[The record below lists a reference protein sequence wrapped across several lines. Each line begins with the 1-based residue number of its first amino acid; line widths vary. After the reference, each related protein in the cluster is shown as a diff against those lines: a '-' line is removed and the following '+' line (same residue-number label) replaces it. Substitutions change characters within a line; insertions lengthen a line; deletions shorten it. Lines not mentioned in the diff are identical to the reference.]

1 MSRRREIARR
11 LEAFSDIAGIMSAM
25 KGLALMETRILTDS
39 LENQRRMVSGIE
51 AAAVDFL
58 IWHPELASEPE
69 SGRELCVVVGSEQGF
84 CGDFNEVL
92 LARMEAMCSQKD
104 DRGNKEDDLPLR
116 WVVVGR
122 RLSARIGER
131 EFVELTLSGAIV
143 ADEVPAVLLRLTQEL
158 GRLLTQAEL
167 AGYGLS
173 VLYHCDTNDDIR
185 LRRLLPMRDLPASEL
200 AYAYP
205 PELGI
210 PPAQFLRELAGHY
223 LHASLNEALYCSLM
237 AENRQRQ
244 THMERALQRLD
255 EDSSRLRIAYNIQRQ
270 EEITE
275 EIAVI
280 LLSADMLGETDY
292 RQ

>member
-25 KGLALMETRILTDS
+25 KGLALMETRILTDFLVS
-39 LENQRRMVSGIE
+39 QRRMVSGIE

-58 IWHPELASEPE
+58 TWHPELTSEPE
-69 SGRELCVVVGSEQGF
+69 AGRELCILVGSEQGF

-92 LARMEAMCSQKD
+92 LARMELMCGQNGG
-104 DRGNKEDDLPLR
+104 RGEEEEGLPLR
-116 WVVVGR
+116 WVVVGS
-122 RLSARIGER
+122 RLAARIGER
-131 EFVELTLSGAIV
+131 ECVEFTLPGAIV
-143 ADEVPAVLLRLTQEL
+143 ADEVPAVLLHLTQEL

-173 VLYHCDTNDDIR
+173 VLYHCDVGDDIR
-185 LRRLLPMRDLPASEL
+185 LRRLLPIRDLPSPVHT
-200 AYAYP
+200 YPYP

-210 PPAQFLRELAGHY
+210 PPSQFLHGLTGHY
-223 LHASLNEALYCSLM
+223 LHASLNEVLYCSLM

-244 THMERALQRLD
+244 AHMERALQRLD
-255 EDSSRLRIAYNIQRQ
+255 EDRSRLRIAYNTQRQ
-270 EEITE
+270 EDITE
-275 EIAVI
+275 EIEVI
-280 LLSADMLGETDY
+280 LLSADMLNEADY